1 MTIAPLKDS
10 PCRDMLKI
18 NLLNTAQSIRS
29 IDSFLE
35 GSGKLV
41 NEITVDEKTE
51 GQCPD
56 CP

>member
-1 MTIAPLKDS
+1 
-10 PCRDMLKI
+10 MLKI